1 MCPAR
6 RARSVATM
14 RPAHLPHRFVAA
26 GFTVAATLVAPT
38 TALAADAVYGGSSR
52 DKDAIVLKT
61 DAQSTTL
68 RSIVIG
74 WRATCDDGS
83 WIPGGGTLTPAVP
96 EPGFEPDPSEL
107 LVSQNGKGRFKG
119 TQLST
124 RDFGDV
130 AAGISVEIQGKLKPD
145 RATGT
150 VKVKVAIIDKATG
163 VAVTNCR
170 VTQNWSASH
179 APGTVYGGTTSQGA
193 PVVLRLVGSR
203 KRVSDIF
210 LSWSG
215 PCTPSG
221 SYWSREHLGNFNVK
235 ANGSFG
241 NPFSDELPLEDGGK
255 RAYDYTFTGKLSKAA
270 GKGRLQ
276 FKISETDAAGVAG
289 SSCDT
294 GAVTWKV
301 AST

>member
-6 RARSVATM
+6 RGRSVATM

-26 GFTVAATLVAPT
+26 SFAVAATLVAPT

-83 WIPGGGTLTPAVP
+83 WIPGGGTLTPAEP
-96 EPGFEPDPSEL
+96 EPGFDPDPSEL
-107 LVSQNGKGRFKG
+107 LVSQNAKGRFKG

-124 RDFGDV
+124 RDFGDF
-130 AAGISVEIQGKLKPD
+130 AAGVTVDIQGKLKPD

-163 VAVTNCR
+163 VAVTSCR

-179 APGTVYGGTTSQGA
+179 APGTVYGGTTAQGA
-193 PVVLRLVGSR
+193 PVVLRLVGGR

-215 PCTPSG
+215 PCSPDG
-221 SYWSREHLGNFNVK
+221 AFWSREHLGNFNVK
-235 ANGSFG
+235 ATGSFG
-241 NPFSDELPLEDGGK
+241 DQFSDELTLDGGGK
-255 RAYDYTFTGKLSKAA
+255 RAYDYSFTGKLGKTA

-276 FKISETDAAGVAG
+276 FKIVDTDAAGVAG
-289 SSCDT
+289 SACDS
-294 GAVTWKV
+294 GAVTWKL

>member
-6 RARSVATM
+6 SARSVATM
-14 RPAHLPHRFVAA
+14 RPGHLPHRLVAA

-52 DKDAIVLKT
+52 DTDAIVLKT
-61 DAQSTTL
+61 DAKSTTL
-68 RSIVIG
+68 RSIVIS

-83 WIPGGGTLTPAVP
+83 WIPGGGTLTPAEP

-130 AAGISVEIQGKLKPD
+130 AAGVTVDIQGKLKPD

-150 VKVKVAIIDKATG
+150 VKVQVAIIDKATG
-163 VAVTNCR
+163 VTVTNCR
-170 VTQNWSASH
+170 VTQKWSASH

-193 PVVLRLVGSR
+193 PVVLRLVGTR

-241 NPFSDELPLEDGGK
+241 NPFTDELPLEDGGK

-289 SSCDT
+289 SSCET